1 MQHHPELAVGT
12 RGASVSTSIPKPL
25 QIAAALL
32 LGTVI
37 LFGAA
42 FVQTSAV
49 HNAAH
54 DMRHSQGFP
63 CH

>member
-1 MQHHPELAVGT
+1 MQNPASSVATIGPAV
-12 RGASVSTSIPKPL
+12 VSTSIARPL
-25 QIAAALL
+25 QIVGAFLI
-32 LGTVI
+32 GCVI

>member
-1 MQHHPELAVGT
+1 MQNHTATAAAP
-12 RGASVSTSIPKPL
+12 VSTTISRPL
-25 QIAAALL
+25 QIATAFL
-32 LGTVI
+32 LGVVM
-37 LFGAA
+37 LYGAA

>member
-1 MQHHPELAVGT
+1 MTMHARATSISTP
-12 RGASVSTSIPKPL
+12 VSTSIPRSL
-25 QIAAALL
+25 QIAGAFLI
-32 LGTVI
+32 GCVI

>member
-1 MQHHPELAVGT
+1 MSMHSH
-12 RGASVSTSIPKPL
+12 ASTIAAPVSTTISRPL
-25 QIAAALL
+25 QIAGAIL

-54 DMRHSQGFP
+54 DMRHSPGFP